1 MTSQKKPCPK
11 FIQLYNEYLA
21 KGYSVLEA
29 GAIASGILAGKS
41 PEEAIKDAKEPFLY
55 M

>member
-1 MTSQKKPCPK
+1 MTPKKKPSPE
-11 FIQLYNEYLA
+11 FIKLYNKYLA
-21 KGYSVLEA
+21 KGYSGLEA

-41 PEEAIKDAKEPFLY
+41 PEEAVKDAKEPFLY